1 MQETKSDII
10 QGMFLIISII
20 ISVYPFI
27 SKLNPAWKVIGLILG
42 GIGFWSYLQFLFK
55 EWITNK
61 VLESEK
67 MIRLKENLGRNNQKI
82 KEEVQYIK
90 GWMDALNHWHKD
102 KKGKAYELDP
112 ITVLVVTVVA
122 ILIILVLMGK
132 I

>member
-1 MQETKSDII
+1 M
-10 QGMFLIISII
+10 
-20 ISVYPFI
+20 V
-27 SKLNPAWKVIGLILG
+27 
-42 GIGFWSYLQFLFK
+42 
-55 EWITNK
+55 
-61 VLESEK
+61 
-67 MIRLKENLGRNNQKI
+67 RLKENLGKNNQKI

-90 GWMDALNHWHKD
+90 GWMNALNHWHKD